1 MPTTAS
7 RCDVAVVGGG
17 PAGAAAAIALRR
29 AGLSVALVEGTRYEM
44 PRPGEALP
52 PAVRPILADLG
63 LPMPDRDWALASF
76 GIQSAWGSAELWA
89 GPFLVSP
96 YGDGAHVDRAS
107 FDASL
112 SDAAE
117 RLGATVLR
125 GTRVTRCAP
134 YGERAWRLSA
144 SGAELT
150 AAGVIYA
157 SGRETRL
164 VRELGARRRVI
175 DQLVGVTVTYSGDR
189 NGGGATLVE
198 ATRDGWWYSAPLP
211 GSGRVAVFMTDAD
224 ICREGRYHNP
234 ARWAEAIAETQ
245 HVRESVEGLSVVSRP
260 RVAAAA
266 SHRLIRADAPGR
278 WLAAGDTAMGVDP
291 LSGTGVLRA
300 LMTGE
305 AAGTAMAHWLV
316 GDDAPVA
323 AYERWLDTRF
333 ADYVRERA
341 QHYALETR
349 WPDALFWRRRG
360 SSIPLKAQQP
370 ITRPIL

>member
-29 AGLSVALVEGTRYEM
+29 AGLSVALVEGTRYEL

-52 PAVRPILADLG
+52 PAVRPILAGLG
-63 LPMPDRDWALASF
+63 LPMPDDDWALASF

-96 YGDGAHVDRAS
+96 YGDGAHVDRTK

-112 SDAAE
+112 TDVAE
-117 RLGATVLR
+117 TLGATVLR
-125 GTRVTRCAP
+125 STRVTRCAP
-134 YGERAWRLSA
+134 HDERAWRLSA
-144 SGAELT
+144 GGAELI
-150 AAGVIYA
+150 AAGVICA

-175 DQLVGVTVTYSGDR
+175 DRLVGVTVEYSDDR
-189 NGGGATLVE
+189 DGGGATLVE

-211 GSGRVAVFMTDAD
+211 GPGRVAVFMTDAD
-224 ICREGRYHNP
+224 ICRKRRYHVP
-234 ARWAEAIAETQ
+234 ARWAEAIAATR
-245 HVRESVEGLSVVSRP
+245 HVRELVDGLPMVSRP

-266 SHRLIRADAPGR
+266 SHRLTRTDAPGR

-300 LMTGE
+300 LLTGE

-333 ADYVRERA
+333 ADYARERA
-341 QHYALETR
+341 AHYALESR
-349 WPDALFWRRRG
+349 WPDSPFWRRRAV
-360 SSIPLKAQQP
+360 SV
-370 ITRPIL
+370 

>member
-29 AGLSVALVEGTRYEM
+29 GGLSVTLVEGTRYEM

-63 LPMPDRDWALASF
+63 LPMPDGDGALASF

-96 YGDGAHVDRAS
+96 YGDGAHVERAR

-112 SDAAE
+112 VDSAE

-125 GTRVTRCAP
+125 GTRVTHCAP
-134 YGERAWRLSA
+134 HGERAWRLSA
-144 SGAELT
+144 SGTELI
-150 AAGVIYA
+150 AAGVICA

-175 DQLVGVTVTYSGDR
+175 DQLVGVTVEYSGDR

-198 ATRDGWWYSAPLP
+198 AARDGWWYSAPLP

-224 ICREGRYHNP
+224 ICRKHRYHDS
-234 ARWAEAIAETQ
+234 ARWAEAIAATR
-245 HVRESVEGLSVVSRP
+245 HVRESVDRLPVVSRP
-260 RVAAAA
+260 RVASAA
-266 SHRLIRADAPGR
+266 SHRLTRADASGR

-300 LMTGE
+300 LLSGG

-333 ADYVRERA
+333 ADYMRERA
-341 QHYALETR
+341 RHYALETR
-349 WPDALFWRRRG
+349 WPDSPFWRRRAV
-360 SSIPLKAQQP
+360 SDS
-370 ITRPIL
+370 RS